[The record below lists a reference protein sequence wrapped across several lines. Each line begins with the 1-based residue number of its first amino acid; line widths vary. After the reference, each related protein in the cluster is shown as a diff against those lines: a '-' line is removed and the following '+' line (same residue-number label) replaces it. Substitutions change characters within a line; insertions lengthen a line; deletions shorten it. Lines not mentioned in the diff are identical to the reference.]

1 MKLAVT
7 YTVFAIIAT
16 IANIAAQDITVHIY
30 IGMYSIIL
38 SVIAGTAVGLVI
50 KYILDKRYIFR
61 FQTRNITHNSKIF
74 VLYTLMGIVTTLIFW
89 FFEFGFNHFF
99 QTKQMRYFG
108 GVIGL
113 ALGYIVKYQLD
124 KRFVFRM
131 QKKKISS

>member
-7 YTVFAIIAT
+7 YTAFAIIAT

-61 FQTRNITHNSKIF
+61 FQTRNISHNNKVF
-74 VLYTLMGIVTTLIFW
+74 VLYALMGIVTTMIFW
-89 FFEFGFNHFF
+89 FFEFGFNHLF
-99 QTKQMRYFG
+99 QTKEMRYFG

-113 ALGYIVKYQLD
+113 AIGYIVKYQLD
-124 KRFVFRM
+124 KRFVFRSP
-131 QKKKISS
+131 KEKITS

>member
-16 IANIAAQDITVHIY
+16 IANIAAQDITVHTY

-61 FQTRNITHNSKIF
+61 FQTRNISHNNKVF
-74 VLYTLMGIVTTLIFW
+74 VLYALMGIVTTMIFW
-89 FFEFGFNHFF
+89 FFEFGFNHLF
-99 QTKQMRYFG
+99 QTKEMRYFG

-113 ALGYIVKYQLD
+113 AIGYIVKYQLD
-124 KRFVFRM
+124 KRFVFRAP
-131 QKKKISS
+131 KEKIT

>member
-61 FQTRNITHNSKIF
+61 FQTRNISHNSKIF

-89 FFEFGFNHFF
+89 FFEFGFNHLF

-131 QKKKISS
+131 QKEKISS

>member
-1 MKLAVT
+1 MNLAIT

-16 IANIAAQDITVHIY
+16 IANIATQDVTIHIY
-30 IGMYSIIL
+30 AGVYSLML
-38 SVIAGTAVGLVI
+38 SVVAGTAVGLII

-74 VLYTLMGIVTTLIFW
+74 VLYTLMGIITTLIFW
-89 FFEFGFNHFF
+89 VFEFGFNHYF

-113 ALGYIVKYQLD
+113 ATGYIIKYHLD
-124 KRFVFRM
+124 KRFVFRV
-131 QKKKISS
+131 QKEK

>member
-16 IANIAAQDITVHIY
+16 IANIAAQDITAHIY

-89 FFEFGFNHFF
+89 FFEFGFNHLF

-131 QKKKISS
+131 QKEKISS

>member
-89 FFEFGFNHFF
+89 FFEFGFNHLF

-131 QKKKISS
+131 QKEKISS

>member
-61 FQTRNITHNSKIF
+61 FQTRNISHNNKVF
-74 VLYTLMGIVTTLIFW
+74 VIYTFMGIVTTMIFW
-89 FFEFGFNHFF
+89 FFEFGFNHLF
-99 QTKQMRYFG
+99 QTKEMRYFG

-124 KRFVFRM
+124 KRFVFRAP
-131 QKKKISS
+131 KEKIT

>member
-61 FQTRNITHNSKIF
+61 FQARDISHNNKVF
-74 VLYTLMGIVTTLIFW
+74 VLYTFMGIVTTMIFW
-89 FFEFGFNHFF
+89 FFEFGFNHLF
-99 QTKQMRYFG
+99 QTKEMRYFG
-108 GVIGL
+108 GAIGL
-113 ALGYIVKYQLD
+113 ALGYIAKYQLD
-124 KRFVFRM
+124 KRFVFRAP
-131 QKKKISS
+131 KEKITS

>member
-1 MKLAVT
+1 MKLAVA

-16 IANIAAQDITVHIY
+16 IANIAAQDITAHIY

-50 KYILDKRYIFR
+50 KYILDKHYIFR

-89 FFEFGFNHFF
+89 FFELGFNHFF

-113 ALGYIVKYQLD
+113 SIGYIVKYQLD
-124 KRFVFRM
+124 KRFVFRAS
-131 QKKKISS
+131 KEKIT